1 MRTHRVGSHPPD
13 ELRRA
18 SDLGHRIEGIL
29 LLVVAVLAIAGNVF
43 AIVWASTAWPVL
55 VVTAGL
61 LLLIAIYPRHPVGD
75 WSLIWGEPQQR
86 QHTMIAVALVA
97 GGIAVLLKPR
107 LPGLGVVWPG
117 ALVLAG
123 ILFLTHAQHGTGEAV
138 RKAVRR
144 HRILGAT
151 LILAGLIAASA
162 VWTSNAALA
171 ELWPV
176 VLLVAALQLLLY
188 REPAGAYEAAHAGHD
203 RGSVP
208 PK

>member
-43 AIVWASTAWPVL
+43 AIVWASTAWPVP

-123 ILFLTHAQHGTGEAV
+123 ILFLTHAQRGTGEAV